1 MKYDVSFITKLSFS
15 LAILF
20 STPLILREINSSFFF
35 DYSMHSIIFL
45 LASFLVIVT
54 VLAYR
59 KTKISRMLYSSFA
72 FGILAIGQIV
82 QLYILELDM
91 FTDHFDNSLIMDV
104 IVLAMISIFAL
115 SIFKR

>member
-1 MKYDVSFITKLSFS
+1 
-15 LAILF
+15 
-20 STPLILREINSSFFF
+20 
-35 DYSMHSIIFL
+35 
-45 LASFLVIVT
+45 
-54 VLAYR
+54 
-59 KTKISRMLYSSFA
+59 MLYSSFA